1 MTVTRTSQM
10 VSLLAVLL
18 AAGSARAEPVGFTFE
33 QSIYQDA
40 KEAPLRSPEGVA
52 CSDTALVVADTGN
65 KRLLT
70 FKLTAGRLSLGT
82 EVKLTQL
89 TYPTRLQLDSKGG
102 IVALDGKTR
111 KIVRMDPKG
120 VYASTVEVKGVA
132 NASSVIPGSFKLDAS
147 DALYLLDVAGRRVLV
162 LDAGGTVTRQL
173 ELPKA
178 GEFTD
183 LAVDLAGTIFVVD
196 GVNAALWSAERNAT
210 AFAVIT
216 KGMKDK
222 MNFPVSM
229 LANKGKLFLV
239 DQYGNG
245 VVTLGID
252 GSYQGR
258 QLAIGWN
265 DGTVYYPSQLCITE
279 GGEAFLADR
288 YNNRVQ
294 YFTLAR

>member
-18 AAGSARAEPVGFTFE
+18 AAGTARAEPVGFTFE

-147 DALYLLDVAGRRVLV
+147 DALYLLDVANRRVLV

-173 ELPKA
+173 ELPKT

-196 GVNAALWSAERNAT
+196 GVNAALWSAERSAT
-210 AFAVIT
+210 AFGVIT

-294 YFTLAR
+294 YFTLGR

>member
-18 AAGSARAEPVGFTFE
+18 AAGTARAEPVGFTFE

-147 DALYLLDVAGRRVLV
+147 DALYLLDVANRRVLV

-173 ELPKA
+173 ELPKT

-196 GVNAALWSAERNAT
+196 GVNAALWSAEKNAT
-210 AFAVIT
+210 AFSVIT

>member
-18 AAGSARAEPVGFTFE
+18 AAGTARAEPVGFTFE

-147 DALYLLDVAGRRVLV
+147 DALYLLDVANRRVLV

-173 ELPKA
+173 ELPKT

-196 GVNAALWSAERNAT
+196 GVNAALWSAERSAT
-210 AFAVIT
+210 AFGVIT

>member
-1 MTVTRTSQM
+1 MNVTRASQM

-18 AAGSARAEPVGFTFE
+18 AAGTVRAEPVGFVFE

-40 KEAPLRSPEGVA
+40 KEAPLKGPEGVA

-70 FKLTAGRLSLGT
+70 FTLKAGLLSLGT

-111 KIVRMDPKG
+111 KIVRMDAKG
-120 VYASTVEVKGVA
+120 VFAGMVEVKGVA
-132 NASSVIPGSFKLDAS
+132 NASSIIPASFKLDAS

-162 LDAGGTVTRQL
+162 LDATGTVTRQL
-173 ELPKA
+173 ELPKT

-183 LAVDLAGTIFVVD
+183 VAVDLAGTIFAVD
-196 GVNAALWSAERNAT
+196 GVNAALWSAEKNAT
-210 AFAVIT
+210 AFAAIA
-216 KGMKDK
+216 KSMKDK
-222 MNFPVSM
+222 MNFPASMVSS
-229 LANKGKLFLV
+229 KGKLFLV

-245 VVTLGID
+245 IVTLGID

-265 DGTVYYPSQLCITE
+265 DGSVYYPSQLCMTE
-279 GGEAFLADR
+279 GGAAFLADR
-288 YNNRVQ
+288 NNNRVQ
-294 YFTLAR
+294 YFSLAR